1 LFAANV
7 PPGEAHVPAYRMT
20 GAPFDFRKALSALLP
35 QLRAFARF
43 LARDAARADDLV
55 QDAILRAMTEEA
67 QWEPGTDLRA
77 WVFRILRNAFLGQL
91 RRGGA
96 ERRALER
103 LDRGASSPPAQLA
116 TAELHELDHALDR
129 LSVVQR
135 EALLLVAALGFTVDE
150 AAAICGVPAGTVKAR
165 VSRARAALA
174 RRFGDRE

>member
-1 LFAANV
+1 
-7 PPGEAHVPAYRMT
+7 MT
-20 GAPFDFRKALSALLP
+20 GLPSEFRQALGELLP

-43 LARDAARADDLV
+43 LARDAVRADDLV
-55 QDAILRAMTEEA
+55 QDAVLRAMTEQA
-67 QWEPGTDLRA
+67 RWEPGTDLRA
-77 WVFRILRNAFLGQL
+77 WVFRILRNGFLGQL

-103 LDRGASSPPAQLA
+103 FDRGAFSAPAQLA
-116 TAELHELDHALDR
+116 TAELHELDRALDH

-135 EALLLVAALGFTVDE
+135 ESLVLVAALGFSIEE

-174 RRFGDRE
+174 QHLGDKA

>member
-1 LFAANV
+1 
-7 PPGEAHVPAYRMT
+7 MT
-20 GAPFDFRKALSALLP
+20 GASSDFRKALAALLP

-55 QDAILRAMTEEA
+55 QDAILRAMTEET

-77 WVFRILRNAFLGQL
+77 WVFRILRNGFLGQL

-96 ERRALER
+96 ERRALEKF
-103 LDRGASSPPAQLA
+103 DRGASSAPTQVDAARLQ
-116 TAELHELDHALDR
+116 ELDRALDR

-135 EALLLVAALGFTVDE
+135 EALVLVAALGFSIEE
-150 AAAICGVPAGTVKAR
+150 ASAICGAPPGTVKAR

-174 RRFGDRE
+174 QRFGDGS

>member
-1 LFAANV
+1 
-7 PPGEAHVPAYRMT
+7 MT
-20 GAPFDFRKALSALLP
+20 GASSDFRQALAALLP

-43 LARDAARADDLV
+43 LARDVARADDLV

-67 QWEPGTDLRA
+67 RWEPGTDLRA
-77 WVFRILRNAFLGQL
+77 WVFRILRNGFLGQL

-103 LDRGASSPPAQLA
+103 LDRGASSAPAQQG
-116 TAELHELDHALDR
+116 TAELHELDRALDS

-135 EALLLVAALGFTVDE
+135 EALVLVAALGFSIEE
-150 AAAICGVPAGTVKAR
+150 AAAICGAPAGTVKAR

-174 RRFGDRE
+174 QRFGERD